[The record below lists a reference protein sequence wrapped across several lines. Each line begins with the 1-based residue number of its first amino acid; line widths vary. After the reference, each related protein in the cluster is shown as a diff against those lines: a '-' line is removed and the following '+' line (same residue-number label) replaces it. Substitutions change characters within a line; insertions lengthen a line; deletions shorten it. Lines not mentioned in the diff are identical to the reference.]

1 MTTQDQSLP
10 SHAPAPVFTYSDL
23 IIRYLAQIDV
33 EYIFGIPGGAIEP
46 LYNAIGRH
54 LRQPVDELMRP
65 LVNKSIIP
73 LRQRRT
79 GHYVRPIIA
88 RHEAGAA
95 FMADGYAR
103 ETGKLG
109 VCCATTGPGATN
121 LITGVASAYVDRIPM
136 LVITPQTA
144 LPSFGKMGLQ
154 ESSSEAIDTVGM
166 FEHCTRYN
174 SLVSHPNQLEGK
186 LYTALMHAFRQPR
199 GPVHLSIPMDILN
212 MPVANLSQG
221 YQVAHLFRQPQN
233 IDQSAYEALKE
244 AILNARNPI
253 LFLGGGSRHAI
264 TPILAFA
271 EHMQAPFVTTPTG
284 KSWVNTYH
292 PLYRGVFGFAG
303 HKSAFE
309 TVNNDQVDL
318 ILAVGT
324 ALGEL
329 STSGWDTS
337 LLNNKLVH
345 VSATADDFARSPM
358 ACLHVLGDL
367 RTLFTHLHR
376 DILEANIDKRPYDD
390 LPEYRPSARTNAD
403 YFPETITVSDKD
415 KCYSDSVPLKPQ
427 RVIRELGE
435 RFPKNTSFLVDTG
448 NAWSWCTHYLMLDGT
463 GKQNISL
470 SFGAMGWA
478 IGAAVGIAL
487 GCNHK
492 PVVCITGD
500 GCFLMSGQEITVAV
514 AEHLPVIYVVLNDQA
529 FGMIKHAQRMTGAEP
544 IGYSLPAVDFAQM
557 ARAMGANAYAIR
569 SPEDLARLD
578 IEKICHSTGPT
589 LLDVIIDSEEIPLI
603 GARVKTLSQLRQ

>member
-1 MTTQDQSLP
+1 MSTQDQTLS
-10 SHAPAPVFTYSDL
+10 SHTTAPVFTYADL

-54 LRQPVDELMRP
+54 LRQPAEELMQPAAHR
-65 LVNKSIIP
+65 SIIP

-144 LPSFGKMGLQ
+144 LPSFGKQGLQ
-154 ESSSEAIDTVGM
+154 ESSSESVDTVGM

-174 SLVSHPNQLEGK
+174 TLVSHPQQLEGK

-212 MPVANLSQG
+212 MPVDNITHG

-233 IDQSAYEALKE
+233 IDQCAYQALKE
-244 AILNARNPI
+244 AVRNAKHPV

-264 TPILAFA
+264 TPIMAFA
-271 EHMQAPFVTTPTG
+271 EHLQMPFVTTPSG
-284 KSWVNTYH
+284 KSWVNSYH

-309 TVNNDQVDL
+309 AINNADVDL
-318 ILAVGT
+318 IIAVGT

-329 STSGWDTS
+329 STSGWDAS

-345 VSATADDFARSPM
+345 VSAVADDFARSPM
-358 ACLHVLGDL
+358 ACLHVLGEL
-367 RTLFTHLHR
+367 RALFAHLHR
-376 DILEANIDKRPYDD
+376 DIIEADSDKRPSDAF
-390 LPEYRPSARTNAD
+390 LEHPHPAQTTAD
-403 YFPETITVSDKD
+403 YFPPTLTIANKD
-415 KCYSDSVPLKPQ
+415 KCYSNSSPLKPQ

-435 RFPKNTSFLVDTG
+435 RFPKDTRYLIDAS
-448 NAWSWCTHYLMLDGT
+448 NAWAWCTHYLMLSSPGNQRYAF
-463 GKQNISL
+463 G
-470 SFGAMGWA
+470 FGAMTWA
-478 IGAAVGIAL
+478 IGAAVGTAL
-487 GCNHK
+487 GCNDK

-514 AEHLPVIYVVLNDQA
+514 AEGLPVIYVVLNDQA
-529 FGMIKHAQRMTGAEP
+529 YGMVKHGQRMGGAES
-544 IGYSLPAVDFAQM
+544 IGYSLPRVDFAQM
-557 ARAMGANAYAIR
+557 ALAMGAQAYTIQTA
-569 SPEDLARLD
+569 EDLARLD
-578 IEKICHSTGPT
+578 VDEICTAAGPT
-589 LLDVIIDSEEIPLI
+589 LLDVIIDCEEVPLI
-603 GARVKTLSQLRQ
+603 GARVRTLAVGTR